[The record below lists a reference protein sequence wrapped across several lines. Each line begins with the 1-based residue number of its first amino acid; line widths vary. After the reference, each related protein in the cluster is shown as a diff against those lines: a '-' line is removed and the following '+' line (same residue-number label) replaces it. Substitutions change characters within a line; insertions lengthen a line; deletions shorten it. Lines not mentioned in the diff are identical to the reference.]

1 MTASEILELVRAG
14 YSRAEIDAMQQTE
27 QQQTEQQQTEQQQTE
42 QQQTEQQ
49 QTEQQQT
56 EQRQTEQ
63 RQTEQQ
69 PPDWAAKL
77 NESINN
83 LIGAVQKINRDS
95 LEQPDDDPN
104 KQVDEALAAYLG
116 KKK

>member
-14 YSRAEIDAMQQTE
+14 YSRAEIDAMQPPE
-27 QQQTEQQQTEQQQTE
+27 QQP
-42 QQQTEQQ
+42 
-49 QTEQQQT
+49 
-56 EQRQTEQ
+56 
-63 RQTEQQ
+63 TEQQ
-69 PPDWAAKL
+69 PPEQQQPEQQQPEQQPDWAAKL

>member
-14 YSRAEIDAMQQTE
+14 YSRAEIDAMQQPE
-27 QQQTEQQQTEQQQTE
+27 P
-42 QQQTEQQ
+42 
-49 QTEQQQT
+49 
-56 EQRQTEQ
+56 
-63 RQTEQQ
+63 QQ
-69 PPDWAAKL
+69 PEPQQPEPQQPEWAAKL

-83 LIGAVQKINRDS
+83 LIGAIQKINRDS